1 MIQMSSSTLPGQQDP
16 ANPLYVFVGAF
27 VDELQRAG
35 VRNVVICPGSRS
47 TPLAFVFADHPR
59 MRVWMH
65 VDERSAAYFG
75 LGMAKR
81 LRQPVAL
88 LCTSGTAAANF
99 MPAIVEA
106 KLTRVP
112 LLVLT
117 ADRPHELRDNGAPQS
132 IDQNRLYG
140 TYAKEF
146 VEVALP
152 EGTDAALRYIRTLA
166 SRATASV
173 QANPA
178 GPVHMNFPF
187 REPLTPEP
195 VSGQSL
201 PPVALGD
208 AWQGRPDNT
217 PYVEVQAASPGLPAD
232 ATIERLM
239 EMMSRARRGL
249 IIVGPNDDPALVKSV
264 AR

>member
-1 MIQMSSSTLPGQQDP
+1 MPQASIESQDP
-16 ANPLYVFVGAF
+16 QSPTYVYVGAF

-47 TPLAFVFADHPR
+47 TPLALMLAAQLAI
-59 MRVWMH
+59 RVWMH

-99 MPAIVEA
+99 LPAIVEA
-106 KLTRVP
+106 KLTHIP

-117 ADRPHELRDNGAPQS
+117 ADRPHELRDDGAPQS

-140 TYAKEF
+140 TYVKWF

-152 EGTDAALRYIRTLA
+152 EGTNTALRYIRTIAVRASALA
-166 SRATASV
+166 
-173 QANPA
+173 QAIPA
-178 GPVHMNFPF
+178 GPVHLNFPL

-195 VSGQSL
+195 LLDQPMLSDEQRD
-201 PPVALGD
+201 PVA
-208 AWQGRPDNT
+208 WRGRPDNA
-217 PYVEVQAASPGLPAD
+217 PYVDVYDARAGAPDE
-232 ATIERLM
+232 ATIAHLTDM
-239 EMMSRARRGL
+239 LHTARRGL
-249 IIVGPNDDPALVKSV
+249 IVVGPND
-264 AR
+264 

>member
-1 MIQMSSSTLPGQQDP
+1 MSKASIKSQDQV
-16 ANPLYVFVGAF
+16 NPTYAYAGAF
-27 VDELQRAG
+27 VDELQRVG

-47 TPLAFVFADHPR
+47 TPLAIAFAAQPAIR
-59 MRVWMH
+59 TWIH

-75 LGMAKR
+75 LGMSKQ
-81 LRQPVAL
+81 LQQPVAL

-99 MPAIVEA
+99 LPAIVEA
-106 KLTRVP
+106 KLTHVP
-112 LLVLT
+112 LLILT

-152 EGTDAALRYIRTLA
+152 EATDAALRYIRTLA

-187 REPLTPEP
+187 REPLTPDP
-195 VSGQSL
+195 V
-201 PPVALGD
+201 
-208 AWQGRPDNT
+208 
-217 PYVEVQAASPGLPAD
+217 
-232 ATIERLM
+232 
-239 EMMSRARRGL
+239 
-249 IIVGPNDDPALVKSV
+249 
-264 AR
+264 

>member
-1 MIQMSSSTLPGQQDP
+1 MSRVSSGKQDS
-16 ANPLYVFVGAF
+16 ANPTYVYVGAF

-47 TPLAFVFADHPR
+47 TPLAIAFAAQPAIR
-59 MRVWMH
+59 TWIH

-81 LRQPVAL
+81 LHQPVAL

-99 MPAIVEA
+99 LPALVEA
-106 KLTRVP
+106 TLSHIP

-140 TYAKEF
+140 SYTKWF
-146 VEVALP
+146 VDVALP
-152 EGTDAALRYIRTLA
+152 EATNAAFRYVRTIA
-166 SRATASV
+166 DRAIATTQSV
-173 QANPA
+173 PQ
-178 GPVHMNFPF
+178 GPVHLNFPF

-195 VSGQSL
+195 IPELSL
-201 PPVALGD
+201 PAVTQRDLVAWEGRSDNAPYTDVSNAPYGIPD
-208 AWQGRPDNT
+208 A
-217 PYVEVQAASPGLPAD
+217 L
-232 ATIERLM
+232 TIGNLLRTIGE
-239 EMMSRARRGL
+239 AQ
-249 IIVGPNDDPALVKSV
+249 
-264 AR
+264 

>member
-1 MIQMSSSTLPGQQDP
+1 MSRASTESQDLVNP
-16 ANPLYVFVGAF
+16 AYIYASAF

-47 TPLAFVFADHPR
+47 TPLAIAFAAQPAIR
-59 MRVWMH
+59 TWMH

-75 LGMAKR
+75 LGMSKQ
-81 LRQPVAL
+81 LHQPVAL

-99 MPAIVEA
+99 LPAVGAA
-106 KLTRVP
+106 KLTHVP

-140 TYAKEF
+140 TYVKWF

-152 EGTDAALRYIRTLA
+152 EATNAALRYIRTIAVRAAA
-166 SRATASV
+166 SA

-178 GPVHMNFPF
+178 GPVHLNFPF

-195 VSGQSL
+195 IPGQSL
-201 PPVALGD
+201 PPVLQCD
-208 AWQGRPDNT
+208 HVAWQGRLNNV
-217 PYVEVQAASPGLPAD
+217 PYVEVREAPLGAPDAS
-232 ATIERLM
+232 TIEYLLG
-239 EMMSRARRGL
+239 MMGRARRGL
-249 IIVGPNDDPALVKSV
+249 VIVGPN
-264 AR
+264 